1 MEHLALRKHTSG
13 GQSPGARAWHARLAA
28 LLVTL
33 AVVVPLASGCAGAS
47 SAPVR
52 RTVPIAGAG
61 TPAPAPAVDTA
72 ADAVILAVLTN
83 IQANGFDADP
93 TLNNGLGGLWINWR
107 YGTQPLQTN
116 LNGSGEPDD
125 TSDGTSLRHDRLTD
139 LRYLH
144 NLWQYAHLHPGDTRF
159 ASEIS
164 RYTAIVKA
172 EFNPAHDDRGWL
184 YDEFS
189 DLYRLSGDSFYRE
202 AARQLADYFAT
213 ALVKPGIGAVYKTS
227 TDQSSG
233 YYRVDLALEV
243 GCALIQ
249 AGTVFGQPD
258 WTSAGQRAVQFVYD
272 HAYVAAYHTFLSQ
285 MSNVLLPDGTA
296 NPNETIEVG
305 KFEHTTIQGGQVRAG
320 AIAQIILSLLHT
332 AQVTH
337 DPHYLTRATDLLD
350 PLTAQSNTLGLW
362 DARNLGYYSQVIFP
376 GATSHAPGVPKANQ
390 GKKESGRQ
398 LQMLEAFR
406 VANTLTNDRYRQMQ
420 TLMEQVTLGKAYYPA
435 GHGYVFEESATW
447 QILTLHGG
455 QLEDWVT
462 TEAMGI
468 ALEALFAME
477 MPAPW

>member
-1 MEHLALRKHTSG
+1 MEHPALRERTG
-13 GQSPGARAWHARLAA
+13 GGPGGGARACHARLAA
-28 LLVTL
+28 LCAAL
-33 AVVVPLASGCAGAS
+33 AVVVLLASGCAGAS
-47 SAPVR
+47 SAPVGP
-52 RTVPIAGAG
+52 RTPPAAAG
-61 TPAPAPAVDTA
+61 TASGTAADTA
-72 ADAVILAVLTN
+72 ANAVILAVLTN

-93 TLNNGLGGLWINWR
+93 TINNGLGGLWINWR

-125 TSDGTSLRHDRLTD
+125 ASDGAPVRHDRLTD

-159 ASEIS
+159 ADEIS

-172 EFNPAHDDRGWL
+172 EFSPAHDDRGWL
-184 YDEFS
+184 YDEFI
-189 DLYRLSGDSFYRE
+189 DLYQLSGDSAYRD

-213 ALVKPGIGAVYKTS
+213 VLVKPGIGAVYKTS
-227 TDQSSG
+227 ADQPSG

-249 AGTVFGQPD
+249 AGTVFGRPD
-258 WTSAGQRAVQFVYD
+258 WASAGQRVVQFVYD

-285 MSNVLLPDGTA
+285 MSHVLLPDGTA

-305 KFEHTTIQGGQVRAG
+305 TFEHTTIQGGQVRAG
-320 AIAQIILSLLHT
+320 ASAQIILSLLHT

-337 DPHYLTRATDLLD
+337 DARYLARATDLLD

-376 GATSHAPGVPKANQ
+376 GATIHSPGVPKANQ

-406 VANTLTNDRYRQMQ
+406 VANTLTNDRYQQMQ
-420 TLMEQVTLGKAYYPA
+420 ALMEQVTLGKAYYPA

-455 QLEDWVT
+455 QPEDWVT

-468 ALEALFAME
+468 ALEALFAVE